1 MVTGNT
7 MEKII
12 IKNFLIFDDV
22 EMEIKRLNILI
33 GEQASGKSLL
43 AKLVYFFTMCKNHLT
58 ECILFDDIGQMFV
71 KLENDF
77 LDIFPPKFWQKDFY
91 IEYYFQSKIKLSL
104 NGNFLDKKVKVSI
117 SKDSEEAFRMFYK
130 STRQEML
137 ERIKDEFDEE
147 TIGLINKIGIFP
159 EREVLSK
166 DNFLE
171 TMIEKMSQNRA
182 FFNKLILA
190 TQFIPANRSS
200 LSFLNKNALALLTSN
215 DLNIDPLLRKFG
227 ITLNR
232 IKEDYFNNNSS
243 PLAEYFEKIIKGK
256 FDRIDNED
264 WLIYE
269 NKKIPV
275 HLSSSGQQ
283 EAFPLMLFLFAV
295 FFKQENYQLK
305 ELFIEEPEAHLF
317 PQAQNVM
324 VSAFSYILHNAEI
337 DNLFITTH
345 SPYILSAINNAIL
358 ANDMVEKGK
367 LTVEDYIKM
376 SNGAYPISLDD
387 VSAYSMSGGK
397 ITNIKDED
405 YRMIGGEILDEVS
418 NHFGEVMDKLLD
430 LDDDLGGENG

>member
-1 MVTGNT
+1 

-43 AKLVYFFTMCKNHLT
+43 AKLVYFFTMCKNELV
-58 ECILFDDIGQMFV
+58 ESILFDDKNQMFV
-71 KLENDF
+71 KLERDF
-77 LDIFPPKFWQKDFY
+77 LDIFPPKFWQKDFH
-91 IEYYFQSKIKLSL
+91 IEYYFQSKIKLL
-104 NGNFLDKKVKVSI
+104 LDGNFLDKKAKISI
-117 SKDSEEAFRMFYK
+117 SKDSEADFIMFYT
-130 STRQEML
+130 SNRQKVL
-137 ERIKDEFDEE
+137 EIIQDELNEDL
-147 TIGLINKIGIFP
+147 IALINKINEKSGQKTVSKEDFLTIFNDNISRN
-159 EREVLSK
+159 RET
-166 DNFLE
+166 F
-171 TMIEKMSQNRA
+171 I
-182 FFNKLILA
+182 KLILA

-215 DLNIDPLLRKFG
+215 DLNIDPLLRQFG
-227 ITLNR
+227 ITLNK
-232 IKEDYFNNNSS
+232 IKEDYFNNNSY
-243 PLAEYFEKIIKGK
+243 PLVKYFEKIIKGK

-269 NKKIPV
+269 DKKIPV

-345 SPYILSAINNAIL
+345 SPYILSAINNSIL

-367 LTVEDYIKM
+367 ISVEDYVKM
-376 SNGAYPISLDD
+376 SDGAYPISLDD

-397 ITNIKDED
+397 ITNIKDEE

-418 NHFGEVMDKLLD
+418 NHFGEVMDQLLE
-430 LDDDLGGENG
+430 LDD

>member
-1 MVTGNT
+1 

-43 AKLVYFFTMCKNHLT
+43 AKLVYFFTMCKNNLA
-58 ECILFDDIGQMFV
+58 ECILFDDTEQMFA

-77 LDIFPPKFWQKDFY
+77 LDIFPPKFWQKDFS
-91 IEYYFQSKIKLSL
+91 IEYDFNIEFQLKVI
-104 NGNFLDKKVKVSI
+104 GNYSDKKINI
-117 SKDSEEAFRMFYK
+117 SLINQNDDSFKNLVNKAK
-130 STRQEML
+130 QEFSNTV
-137 ERIKDEFDEE
+137 ESEFDDDL
-147 TIGLINKIGIFP
+147 IALINKISEKSGQETVSKEDFLAILNDNMSKN
-159 EREVLSK
+159 RELFV
-166 DNFLE
+166 
-171 TMIEKMSQNRA
+171 
-182 FFNKLILA
+182 KLILA

-227 ITLNR
+227 ITLNK
-232 IKEDYFNNNSS
+232 IKEDYFNNNSY
-243 PLAEYFEKIIKGK
+243 PLIEYFEKIIKGK
-256 FDRIDNED
+256 FDRINNED
-264 WLIYE
+264 WLV
-269 NKKIPV
+269 NDDKKIPV
-275 HLSSSGQQ
+275 HFSSSGQQ

-295 FFKQENYQLK
+295 FFKQEKYQLQ

-324 VSAFSYILHNAEI
+324 VSAFSYILHHAEI

-345 SPYILSAINNAIL
+345 SPYILSAVNNAIL

-367 LTVEDYIKM
+367 INVEDYVKM
-376 SNGAYPISLDD
+376 SDGAYPISLDD

-397 ITNIKDED
+397 ITNIKDEE

-418 NHFGEVMDKLLD
+418 NHFGEVMDKLLS
-430 LDDDLGGENG
+430 LDD